1 MLDADKSIHV
11 NAGGNITADAQETL
25 NLLAVNG
32 NLNLDSV
39 SAKDAILSALNG
51 NITGNSITSDNLY
64 AFAASD
70 SGKISLDNMNI
81 ATDVYAE
88 AGSHIT
94 MNSNSA
100 LNIQSALSR
109 NDSID
114 ITSEGNTEV
123 REIAALKDIN
133 ITVND
138 EKLTIINLGRVERA
152 QDVIPENVN
161 LTVLDAKRQ
170 PSGSYTPGMSPEE
183 LENLKPNSKL
193 DIYNAY
199 VQNKA
204 TLKADTITAQVYDI
218 SDDSVAGQKK
228 S

>member
-1 MLDADKSIHV
+1 
-11 NAGGNITADAQETL
+11 
-25 NLLAVNG
+25 
-32 NLNLDSV
+32 
-39 SAKDAILSALNG
+39 
-51 NITGNSITSDNLY
+51 
-64 AFAASD
+64 
-70 SGKISLDNMNI
+70 MNI

-114 ITSEGNTEV
+114 ITSEGNTEI

-218 SDDSVAGQKK
+218 SDDSVAGQKRVDK
-228 S
+228 YGNEATGFHNANKNGDLLEFDIQGANYAQGDAGSDPHNPYYSPDANDKHALNCLLYTSPSPRD